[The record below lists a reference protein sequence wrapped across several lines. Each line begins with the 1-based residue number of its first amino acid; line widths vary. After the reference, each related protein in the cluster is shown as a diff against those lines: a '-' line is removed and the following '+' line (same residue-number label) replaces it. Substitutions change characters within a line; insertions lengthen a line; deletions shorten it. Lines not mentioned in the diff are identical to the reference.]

1 MSRVQRSFE
10 NFALL
15 QAASEGDASAVQ
27 NALEAGA
34 DINASDTSGRTVL
47 TCALTA
53 DRWETINASDASF
66 MFEDRLNVLRMAVSH
81 PDVSLYTLN
90 APQDSINDVTPL
102 GMAAWLDMPEVVQ
115 LLLEYSL
122 GAVSVDGMDTDGAT
136 PLMYAARDCRSEV
149 VRQLLTHGA
158 RPDLRDRNHRSSI
171 QFALPHPRVL
181 WACEY
186 SLRCYRWREC
196 KNGNKRALC
205 EPSCV
210 DIGQLSPYTSAPP
223 MPYSPP
229 STTFSP
235 ESVSLVTDSVVH
247 AVLTADLSLIYSLLF
262 SPQSFEPSPLE
273 NGPILVNVPDVEG
286 WSAIH
291 YCVSVPN
298 PSIEILD
305 ALYRAGADVSLF
317 TTGEQYTPL
326 HCLAQLACVTDAP
339 DSAQSLYQFAVHLVR
354 DLRAPLSARDKNEET
369 CIHVASEH
377 GECIDVLYALL
388 DCDPTGSI
396 RNLRNSRGLT
406 AFEVAKPHF
415 RSAFSLDA
423 QFNRPQSSLSDRT
436 IRPTTCTSLSSITSF
451 TEWAS
456 PIAPPPIR
464 DSAGPA
470 SHLPPDFD
478 ATTTSERLLDNFQYL
493 STEAQFVCEPVGLDN
508 LGSVITETSHL
519 GDDILAHFRGQVDD
533 VAKELRDMRE
543 ALNTVDRL
551 WNVVSLEADE
561 QLRSRGDDTPQLA
574 CLLMHKRSP
583 RGSEDSQLTAVEPE
597 PSQPKEKE
605 VKEYADAAVLT
616 EALTAR
622 TMETTSVTG
631 VRTVPWPEWLDGFI
645 LSADSSTYRT
655 HLANLI
661 EIERELFNRESMTSL
676 EEKVPTKEPR
686 LKGLLKSRKRYE
698 KVEKSGVSKLKTWLK
713 RKIVAGKP
721 LHLELCYEL
730 DDVNCAVGREVKQD
744 TIQPIVTVT
753 DSEGSPIV
761 PIVAADKSRAR
772 SSSSSSSSSKNDAR
786 SIRVVLSAASRD
798 LSTIDECLHGIDH
811 LLSTANHSISR
822 AERII
827 KRTVKIRE
835 TMHQNLRSRYTPIY
849 DDIFAFSP
857 DALKSSVYPGLSLSP
872 NSIYLSPPHS
882 NNSSRSSSAH
892 SSLVSVAATLREEED
907 EDTRAL
913 RRLILRK
920 ISAHVDGA
928 YDELDRANT
937 WLRVV
942 KSVLR
947 DLSARTASSSCSS
960 TSYSHSASVF
970 S

>member
-1 MSRVQRSFE
+1 MSRIQRSFE

-27 NALEAGA
+27 NALDDGA

-53 DRWETINASDASF
+53 DRWETIDASDASF
-66 MFEDRLNVLRMAVSH
+66 MSEDRLSVLRIAVSH
-81 PDVSLYTLN
+81 PDISLYTLN

-115 LLLEYSL
+115 LLLECSS

-136 PLMYAARDCRSEV
+136 PLMYAARDCRTEV

-158 RPDLRDRNHRSSI
+158 RPDLRDRNHRSSL

-186 SLRCYRWREC
+186 ALRCYRWDEC
-196 KNGNKRALC
+196 KNGNKRVLC
-205 EPSCV
+205 APSCV
-210 DIGQLSPYTSAPP
+210 DIDQLSPYSSAPP
-223 MPYSPP
+223 LPYSPP
-229 STTFSP
+229 STAFSP
-235 ESVSLVTDSVVH
+235 ESAALITDSIVH

-262 SPQSFEPSPLE
+262 SPQSFEPSPLD
-273 NGPILVNVPDVEG
+273 NGPILVNAPDVEG

-298 PSIEILD
+298 PSIEIVD
-305 ALYRAGADVSLF
+305 ALYRAGADISLF

-326 HCLAQLACVTDAP
+326 HCLARLACVTDVP
-339 DSAQSLYQFAVHLVR
+339 DSAQYLYQFAVHLVR

-369 CIHVASEH
+369 CIHVAAEH
-377 GECIDVLYALL
+377 GECINVLYALL

-396 RNLRNSRGLT
+396 RNMRNSRGFT

-415 RSAFSLDA
+415 RSAFSIDA
-423 QFNRPQSSLSDRT
+423 QSNRPQSSLSDRT

-451 TEWAS
+451 TDWVS
-456 PIAPPPIR
+456 PIAPPIHQ
-464 DSAGPA
+464 SAGPA

-478 ATTTSERLLDNFQYL
+478 VISTSEKLLDNFQYFSMAPHL
-493 STEAQFVCEPVGLDN
+493 VCDPAGLDN
-508 LGSVITETSHL
+508 LEHVITETSQL

-533 VAKELRDMRE
+533 AAKELRDMRE

-551 WNVVSLEADE
+551 WNVVSHEAE
-561 QLRSRGDDTPQLA
+561 GQLRFRGNDIPRLA
-574 CLLMHKRSP
+574 HLLMHKRSP
-583 RGSEDSQLTAVEPE
+583 RGSEDSQSTAVEPE
-597 PSQPKEKE
+597 PSLPKDKE
-605 VKEYADAAVLT
+605 VKEYADVGVLT
-616 EALTAR
+616 EALT
-622 TMETTSVTG
+622 TQTIETTSVNG
-631 VRTVPWPEWLDGFI
+631 ARTVPWPDWLDGFI
-645 LSADSSTYRT
+645 TTDSSVCKV

-661 EIERELFNRESMTSL
+661 EIERELFTRESINSL
-676 EEKVPTKEPR
+676 EEKVPTKEPK
-686 LKGLLKSRKRYE
+686 LKSLLKSRKRHE
-698 KVEKSGVSKLKTWLK
+698 KVERSGASKLKTWLK
-713 RKIVAGKP
+713 KKIVAGKP
-721 LHLELCYEL
+721 LRFQLCYEL
-730 DDVNCAVGREVKQD
+730 DEASCAVGREVKQD
-744 TIQPIVTVT
+744 ITQPIITVT
-753 DSEGSPIV
+753 DSEGLPV
-761 PIVAADKSRAR
+761 VATKNSRAR
-772 SSSSSSSSSKNDAR
+772 STSSSSSSENETR
-786 SIRVVLSAASRD
+786 SVRVVLSAASRD

-811 LLSTANHSISR
+811 LISTANHSISR

-827 KRTVKIRE
+827 KRTVKIRQA
-835 TMHQNLRSRYTPIY
+835 TVQNLRHRYTPMY

-857 DALKSSVYPGLSLSP
+857 NAPTPSAYPGLSPSP
-872 NSIYLSPPHS
+872 NSIYLSLPHS
-882 NNSSRSSSAH
+882 NSSSRSSSAH
-892 SSLVSVAATLREEED
+892 SSLVSLAVTAREEED
-907 EDTRAL
+907 EDTKAL

-937 WLRVV
+937 WLRIV
-942 KSVLR
+942 KNVLR
-947 DLSARTASSSCSS
+947 DLNARTSSSHSS
-960 TSYSHSASVF
+960 VSVF